1 MPELTVAT
9 PTPNA
14 NAFHAQ
20 AMTNGAAMPNG
31 EAPIPFSSDQYETL
45 QTLANEQGISLSDAV
60 DQAIKIAKI
69 IVGAHR
75 SPGKRILIQNG
86 KQVQEL
92 TLR

>member
-1 MPELTVAT
+1 MPELTVST
-9 PTPNA
+9 PPNA

-20 AMTNGAAMPNG
+20 AMTNGAASHGDP
-31 EAPIPFSSDQYETL
+31 AIPFSPEQYDTL
-45 QTLANEQGISLSDAV
+45 QTLANEQGITLSDAV

-69 IVGAHR
+69 IVGVHR